1 MSLLLTG
8 GGCSTSLGGLV
19 RHTGRAAALI
29 RMPVIPEMQK
39 ERRLVRGQTE
49 LPLGFPVTFPQS
61 SQLMSLCSYRP
72 VQGEPDWIH

>member
-29 RMPVIPEMQK
+29 RIPVIPERDEKSEGAGLCVWRQEVEQCAVLK
-39 ERRLVRGQTE
+39 LLLITG
-49 LPLGFPVTFPQS
+49 LKGGFEGS
-61 SQLMSLCSYRP
+61 
-72 VQGEPDWIH
+72 